1 MVHLLDKG
9 LQLAVQF
16 RIAAGKAVG
25 ILRQTMAL
33 GTLLR
38 YHITVQCVEH
48 RGGRRRRCF
57 LFLAEQPEKT
67 FPPLFLRLFLPAR
80 LHYHRHLL
88 GYPTVDVRLLFQSL
102 HDGAQ
107 PLFLVLQQVA
117 HAVYAHRFV
126 MALEA
131 AKHTIHRHPLPPVCR
146 HILIVPFQH
155 RLAQKRQLHHTHIR
169 IVCFLAEAV
178 DFTVLP
184 FQQLQVA
191 PFAEPRAD
199 DAAHQQDYK
208 QIACGKQLAEMLGS
222 GNELFAHLL
231 FV

>member
-1 MVHLLDKG
+1 MTPVMIPTCKNDFSRIADISASRSCKSAWHLVVHLLDKG

-25 ILRQTMAL
+25 IFRQTMAL

-88 GYPTVDVRLLFQSL
+88 GYPAVDVRLLFQSL

-117 HAVYAHRFV
+117 HAASMR
-126 MALEA
+126 
-131 AKHTIHRHPLPPVCR
+131 T
-146 HILIVPFQH
+146 
-155 RLAQKRQLHHTHIR
+155 
-169 IVCFLAEAV
+169 
-178 DFTVLP
+178 D
-184 FQQLQVA
+184 
-191 PFAEPRAD
+191 
-199 DAAHQQDYK
+199 
-208 QIACGKQLAEMLGS
+208 S
-222 GNELFAHLL
+222 
-231 FV
+231 